1 MLTLLLDA
9 GADYKLCLPPP
20 PPPAP
25 SAQCVNEGP
34 VRQGRGKA
42 RRRVEVGAGEVRY
55 AHVARAQ
62 GHEECAQALEVRYI
76 QGVHVC
82 VLCCMMSTVLSEKGS
97 ATEEPSTHRFHRI
110 VRLTSVGLF
119 CVWCVGVW

>member
-1 MLTLLLDA
+1 MVTLLLDA
-9 GADYKLCLPPP
+9 GADYKLSL
-20 PPPAP
+20 PPAP
-25 SAQCVNEGP
+25 APSPQCVNEGP

-42 RRRVEVGAGEVRY
+42 RRRVEVGAGELRY

-82 VLCCMMSTVLSEKGS
+82 TVWYDL
-97 ATEEPSTHRFHRI
+97 
-110 VRLTSVGLF
+110 
-119 CVWCVGVW
+119 